1 MKKNNIGT
9 IFPIRMSQ
17 NKKKAEK
24 ESDVLKNKLK
34 EVKDYTNRPH
44 RYNILNAINNYLL
57 LLRGSK

>member
-1 MKKNNIGT
+1 MSKNTGT

-17 NKKKAEK
+17 NKKKASK

-44 RYNILNAINNYLL
+44 RYNILNAIDNYLT
-57 LLRGSK
+57 LLRKGK

>member
-1 MKKNNIGT
+1 MLKNTGT

-17 NKKKAEK
+17 NKKKASK

-44 RYNILNAINNYLL
+44 RYNILDAIDNYLT
-57 LLRGSK
+57 LLRRGK